1 MSKILIKKMKIVEFT
16 NNNIYVLNNIDNDK
30 LNEYSEFPIGSITKL
45 FTIISLLL
53 LHQNKQINIYDN
65 IGKYIDNNEI
75 KNLKII
81 DIMNHKSGLKNM
93 FDGAQYGKSKIKYKS
108 ATEIYNKYNDNK
120 LIDKKLIGIF
130 AYSNIGY
137 QILGVLIEKVS
148 NSKYSNYVKNN
159 ILIPLKMNNTGI
171 NECNIILYNKK
182 VKKLTKYEFYERS
195 FASSAGEL
203 KSCIKDLIKFSKFIN
218 LLNEKIL
225 KIFKDLYI
233 YYEDN
238 KYNENIIS
246 HGGGI
251 SGGSS
256 NLVIIYN
263 KNWSRI
269 KKIDISLETVL

>member
-1 MSKILIKKMKIVEFT
+1 MNILNFILDQS
-16 NNNIYVLNNIDNDK
+16 LN
-30 LNEYSEFPIGSITKL
+30 Y
-45 FTIISLLL
+45 L

-93 FDGAQYGKSKIKYKS
+93 FDGAIYGKSKKKYKS
-108 ATEIYNKYNDNK
+108 ATEIYNEYNNNK
-120 LIDKKLIGIF
+120 LINKTLIGTS
-130 AYSNIGY
+130 AYSNLGY

-148 NSKYSNYVKNN
+148 NIKYSNYVKNN

-171 NECNIILYNKK
+171 DECNIILYNNK

-218 LLNEKIL
+218 FLNKKTLKIL
-225 KIFKDLYI
+225 QQDLYI
-233 YYEDN
+233 NYEN
-238 KYNENIIS
+238 NNENIIS
-246 HGGGI
+246 HGGSI
-251 SGGSS
+251 SGGVSK
-256 NLVIIYN
+256 LLIIYN

-269 KKIDISLETVL
+269 KKIDITLQTAH